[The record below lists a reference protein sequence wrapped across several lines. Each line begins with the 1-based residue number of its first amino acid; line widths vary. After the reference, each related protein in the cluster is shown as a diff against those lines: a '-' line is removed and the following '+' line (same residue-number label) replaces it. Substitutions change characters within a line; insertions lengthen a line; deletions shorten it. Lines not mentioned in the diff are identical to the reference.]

1 MLKGHPKGL
10 IVAFFANMGERF
22 GYYTMLAIF
31 TLYLQ
36 GKFGY
41 TATEAGAIYGG
52 FLFGVYFLP
61 LLGGFLADN
70 VLGYGRTITIG
81 IVIMFIG
88 YSLLAWPGMGLA
100 FVIMS
105 LAIISLGTGLFK
117 GNLQALVGNMY
128 DDPKF
133 GKNRDNAFNIFY
145 MGINIGAF
153 FAPSAAEGM
162 SNFILKSNGLFYD
175 KRIPALA
182 HSFLKGTLKDT
193 SQFLTLA
200 QQQVGDAFTNLT
212 DFSNHYIAT
221 LSKSYNYAFAIAA
234 ATLIISF
241 LIFIGFRKYYKDAD
255 MTEKQKA
262 KSEEHRDKMIHLTPE
277 QTKQRFFALGMVFFV
292 VIFFWMSFHQNGF
305 TLTIFARD
313 YTVAEVSRLNY
324 TWFNLRSLLPIIGAI
339 IGLIIALKRGVS
351 TAWRFIGSGIMVVG
365 GLLAWYTISG
375 YGDTNSLSPQI
386 FQQFNPLFVVFL
398 TPLIVGLFTWMRKY
412 NREPSSPKKI
422 GIGMV
427 LVAVGFGIMLLA
439 SIGLQSPAALQGT
452 VSPDLISPYWLIG
465 IYFTLT
471 VAELFLSP
479 IGISYVS
486 KVAPPKH
493 KGLMQGGWFAATAV
507 GNLLAGLIGFLWD
520 KWEMWQFFLLIVVM
534 CLLSAAFIFGVRRK
548 LEKAASA

>member
-81 IVIMFIG
+81 IVIMFLG
-88 YSLLAWPGMGLA
+88 YSLLAWPGMGLGL
-100 FVIMS
+100 VITA
-105 LAIISLGTGLFK
+105 LAVISLGTGLFK

-128 DDPKF
+128 DDPRF

-145 MGINIGAF
+145 MGINVGAF

-162 SNFILKSNGLFYD
+162 SNWILKSGGLFYD
-175 KRIPALA
+175 KRIPAMAHRFLDGKLEDASQLLVLA
-182 HSFLKGTLKDT
+182 K
-193 SQFLTLA
+193 
-200 QQQVGDAFTNLT
+200 QQVGEAFTNLT

-234 ATLIISF
+234 ASMIISL
-241 LIFIGFRKYYKDAD
+241 LIFVGFRRYYKSAD

-324 TWFNLRSLLPIIGAI
+324 TWFNLGSLLPVIGAL
-339 IGLIIALKRGVS
+339 IGLFMLLKRGM
-351 TAWRFIGSGIMVVG
+351 TAAWRFIGLGIMALG
-365 GLLAWYTISG
+365 GFLAWYTISG
-375 YGDTNSLSPQI
+375 YSDTEAISPQI
-386 FQQFNPLFVVFL
+386 FQQFNPLFIVFL
-398 TPLIVGLFTWMRKY
+398 TPLIVGFFTWLRKY
-412 NREPSSPKKI
+412 NREPSAPKKI

-439 SIGLQSPAALQGT
+439 SIGLQSPADLQGK

-471 VAELFLSP
+471 IAELFLSP

-493 KGLMQGGWFAATAV
+493 KGLMQGGWFAATAI
-507 GNLLAGLIGFLWD
+507 GNLLAGLIGVFWD
-520 KWEMWQFFLLIVVM
+520 KWEMWQFFLLIVIM
-534 CLLSAAFIFGVRRK
+534 CLLSAAFIFGVRKR
-548 LEKAASA
+548 LEKAAAA